1 MPCPHVQISGPKV
14 DIPSLLYRLIRFY
27 VYSGKPI
34 KLRTNFFPIR
44 VPKGPLYEYDIS
56 ISPQAVSSRRVR
68 RRIFQLAENTQD
80 WISNGLK
87 GRVAHDS
94 SAKLVAANVLPQP
107 LTINVPYFEEDDDQS
122 GAEQDMKE
130 YTLTINYIQPIE
142 TDGLQ
147 Q

>member
-1 MPCPHVQISGPKV
+1 MGPKV
-14 DIPSLLYRLIRFY
+14 NISSLVHRLIRFH

-34 KLRTNFFPIR
+34 KLRTNFFPVR
-44 VPKGPLYEYDIS
+44 VPKGPLHEYDIS
-56 ISPQAVSSRRVR
+56 ISPQGVSSRRVR

-80 WISNGLK
+80 WVSHGLK
-87 GRVAHDS
+87 DRVAHDS
-94 SAKLVAANVLPQP
+94 SAKLVAADLLPQS

-122 GAEQDMKE
+122 SVEQE
-130 YTLTINYIQPIE
+130 RRVFTLIIKYIQPIE

>member
-1 MPCPHVQISGPKV
+1 MH
-14 DIPSLLYRLIRFY
+14 
-27 VYSGKPI
+27 SGKPI

-56 ISPQAVSSRRVR
+56 ISPEQGLSSRRIK

-80 WISNGLK
+80 WALNGLK
-87 GRVAHDS
+87 DRVAHDS
-94 SAKLVAANVLPQP
+94 SAKMVAANVLPQP
-107 LTINVPYFEEDDDQS
+107 LTINVPYFEEDDES
-122 GAEQDMKE
+122 GVAQGKE
-130 YTLTINYIQPIE
+130 YTLTIRYIQPIE